1 MLPLNFI
8 SDLEAAITAGSSRTG
23 AMLRQITDLFL
34 LNAGHYS
41 SDQLRIYD
49 EVLKLLIDKVDAAA
63 RETLAKSLAPAEQA
77 PADTIRVL
85 ALDQSIDIAEPV
97 LAQSRALT
105 DDVLVDCIAS
115 RGQKHMLAIATRQAL
130 SETVSDQLISKGNK
144 DVLGAVVNNPGAAI
158 SAPGFAMLVDR
169 GAGDDWLCESIAR
182 RSDIPNHV
190 LRDLVFKASDIVR
203 QRLIAADPEHR
214 GLIEDIM
221 PPRPAPPAAASGPRK
236 DYRAAERA
244 VQALQPITEA
254 AVAGFAAEKKLEEV
268 CVAIGQLSGL
278 SAAEVERMLTDDWS
292 SPVAVLF
299 KAIGFHLPTLQAV
312 YGARRPAGEAAGLD
326 LTRTKAE
333 FIALRRTTAER
344 ILRFYQVRK
353 KGEGAEAAV

>member
-1 MLPLNFI
+1 
-8 SDLEAAITAGSSRTG
+8 
-23 AMLRQITDLFL
+23 
-34 LNAGHYS
+34 
-41 SDQLRIYD
+41 
-49 EVLKLLIDKVDAAA
+49 
-63 RETLAKSLAPAEQA
+63 
-77 PADTIRVL
+77 
-85 ALDQSIDIAEPV
+85 
-97 LAQSRALT
+97 
-105 DDVLVDCIAS
+105 
-115 RGQKHMLAIATRQAL
+115 
-130 SETVSDQLISKGNK
+130 
-144 DVLGAVVNNPGAAI
+144 
-158 SAPGFAMLVDR
+158 
-169 GAGDDWLCESIAR
+169 
-182 RSDIPNHV
+182 
-190 LRDLVFKASDIVR
+190 
-203 QRLIAADPEHR
+203 
-214 GLIEDIM
+214 
-221 PPRPAPPAAASGPRK
+221 AAASGPRK